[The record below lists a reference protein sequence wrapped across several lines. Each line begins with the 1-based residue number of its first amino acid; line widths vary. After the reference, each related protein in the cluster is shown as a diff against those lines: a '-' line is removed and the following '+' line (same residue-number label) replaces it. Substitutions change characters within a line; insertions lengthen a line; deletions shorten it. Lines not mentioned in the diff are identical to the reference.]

1 MNHHGDLIDR
11 ANDRAQQLTD
21 DSVADVRRRLSRQS
35 EHPSATECANCGAP
49 IPQARRQAL
58 PGVSTCIDC
67 ATAAADHNRCGGR
80 P

>member
-67 ATAAADHNRCGGR
+67 ATAAEHHNRCGVR